1 MCNRAHGIY
10 PYSDSCVDPR
20 VTNYL
25 LGESFTQREAVCEG
39 IPFTQDAAKSGVPQA
54 TASAP
59 EPASSASQVYKDPQK
74 ARELIE
80 EFKRGILPPNLR
92 R

>member
-1 MCNRAHGIY
+1 MT
-10 PYSDSCVDPR
+10 S
-20 VTNYL
+20 YL

-39 IPFTQDAAKSGVPQA
+39 HPFTQDAAKSSVVQQGLPQA

-80 EFKRGILPPNLR
+80 EFKRGIPPPSLR